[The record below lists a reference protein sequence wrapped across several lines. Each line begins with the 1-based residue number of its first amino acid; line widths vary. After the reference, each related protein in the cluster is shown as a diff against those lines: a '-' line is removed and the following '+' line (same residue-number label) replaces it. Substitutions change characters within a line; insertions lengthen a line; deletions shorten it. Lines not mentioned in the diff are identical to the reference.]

1 MYPSQDARELT
12 VLLRICRDID
22 VVGDVT
28 ATVDSPSE
36 LLAWAAVLSDA
47 RIVGWRAHDSG
58 HRYLQVTAERRTA
71 PVRGRVT
78 AVLPCEQHRQFW
90 DALGLVD
97 LDPDGTRHL
106 DKAALADAW
115 STMPITPTE
124 LESPAAS
131 HEDGS
136 PV

>member
-1 MYPSQDARELT
+1 VRAAPS
-12 VLLRICRDID
+12 VL
-22 VVGDVT
+22 G
-28 ATVDSPSE
+28 
-36 LLAWAAVLSDA
+36 
-47 RIVGWRAHDSG
+47 
-58 HRYLQVTAERRTA
+58 RT
-71 PVRGRVT
+71 
-78 AVLPCEQHRQFW
+78 
-90 DALGLVD
+90 GLVD